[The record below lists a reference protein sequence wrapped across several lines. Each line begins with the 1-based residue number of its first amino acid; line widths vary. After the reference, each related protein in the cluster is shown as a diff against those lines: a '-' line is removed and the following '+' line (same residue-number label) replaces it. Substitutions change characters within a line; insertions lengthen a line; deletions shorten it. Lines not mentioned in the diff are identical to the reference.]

1 MLFDHRLKLRHVTL
15 FFFLELLPKG
25 AAFGTVIRIFAIV
38 AFDAPEAFG
47 LLGHLIDYV
56 IKIIVF
62 HVQKYTTNS
71 YRVINKK
78 PCKIITE

>member
-38 AFDAPEAFG
+38 AFDAPEAFV
-47 LLGHLIDYV
+47 LLSCLG
-56 IKIIVF
+56 
-62 HVQKYTTNS
+62 
-71 YRVINKK
+71 
-78 PCKIITE
+78 E